1 MSYEVS
7 GESKSNEKNL
17 PVKDKDKCT
26 EEKDDKN
33 AIIAGLQQL
42 REQQRNIVVEL
53 ARVEDDKREH
63 EISSKKRYR
72 RVIQVLKKME
82 GDRKCFRMVGTT
94 LVQHEIKTVLP
105 ILESTLQNLDTLVN
119 SMKDNLIEKGKE
131 LQEYTE
137 KHKIRYVTE
146 KELREESERNMKK

>member
-7 GESKSNEKNL
+7 GESKGNEKNL

-63 EISSKKRYR
+63 DINKKRSR

>member
-7 GESKSNEKNL
+7 GESKGNEKNL

-63 EISSKKRYR
+63 E

-105 ILESTLQNLDTLVN
+105 ILESTLQNVSPFLN

>member
-7 GESKSNEKNL
+7 GESKGNEKNL

-63 EISSKKRYR
+63 E

>member
-63 EISSKKRYR
+63 E

>member
-7 GESKSNEKNL
+7 GESNGNEKSL

-63 EISSKKRYR
+63 E

>member
-1 MSYEVS
+1 Y
-7 GESKSNEKNL
+7 G
-17 PVKDKDKCT
+17 
-26 EEKDDKN
+26 EKDDKN

-63 EISSKKRYR
+63 E

-119 SMKDNLIEKGKE
+119 SMKDNLIEKVKNC
-131 LQEYTE
+131 
-137 KHKIRYVTE
+137 KNIRKNIKFVMS
-146 KELREESERNMKK
+146 LRKN